1 MMNPNALMD
10 LARDRSRE
18 LLEDA
23 SPSRRRARIEDEPS
37 ASDGHV
43 ILGRAALAINT
54 RAHSERRAIARSAT
68 AFELSVD
75 AR

>member
-1 MMNPNALMD
+1 MNPNALMD

-18 LLEDA
+18 LLEDS
-23 SPSRRRARIEDEPS
+23 SPRRRRARIEAEPS

-43 ILGRAALAINT
+43 ILGRAAHAINA
-54 RAHSERRAIARSAT
+54 RAHSERSEMARSAT